1 MELEQ
6 GIRKILNL
14 IIYEGIGA
22 HIYAIC
28 LYEAIG
34 AHIYAICLYKLV
46 QWDLYNVDLKVWEN
60 LKRMNFM
67 TLLED

>member
-6 GIRKILNL
+6 EIRKILNL
-14 IIYEGIGA
+14 IIYE
-22 HIYAIC
+22 
-28 LYEAIG
+28 AIG
-34 AHIYAICLYKLV
+34 ASYTYATCLYKLV
-46 QWDLYNVDLKVWEN
+46 QWDLYNVDLEEWAN

>member
-14 IIYEGIGA
+14 MM
-22 HIYAIC
+22 
-28 LYEAIG
+28 YEAIG
-34 AHIYAICLYKLV
+34 ASYTYMQLCLYKLV
-46 QWDLYNVDLKVWEN
+46 EWDLYNVDLEEWEN

-67 TLLED
+67 TLLEDYEDKII